1 MDSALDA
8 GLVAQIREWLAR
20 GKGSAWIT
28 GHPGSGMT
36 MMMQALVDELQLEA
50 VWMTPSMP
58 RSRAFLRDVCRT
70 PRAVNGRRKVLVL
83 DELDVVLGN
92 ESAMVDVAHVVK
104 ADWAVP
110 VVCLLKATR
119 GTRDHELA
127 RKASLAVH
135 FPPPSPQDM
144 ARVAR
149 KVASEEGLQ
158 DSNIV
163 DLCRRAPPGD
173 IRHVLQ
179 TLRFAAPVAHIRDH
193 TVQTA
198 DAVAAV
204 FAEATSVMQALDLYW
219 AEAGAVSSGVWE
231 VYTQACSTI
240 EDAATYAD
248 YASNADLVD
257 AAIHSRNQ
265 WGLMDFYGCLTTA
278 SAAIVL
284 PKARVALQKYGV
296 AWNQKYAR
304 DTKIKNMKKI
314 NQAVVCAGCQPLR
327 YDGMASLRDIMS
339 GLLTDREAFT
349 ALCRSLGLGS
359 QDVLKVMRLGKNTD
373 DYKLSVHNRTVKVW
387 LKM

>member
-204 FAEATSVMQALDLYW
+204 FAEA
-219 AEAGAVSSGVWE
+219 SS
-231 VYTQACSTI
+231 ACSTI

-278 SAAIVL
+278 SAVIML
-284 PKARVALQKYGV
+284 PKARVALHKYGV

-339 GLLTDREAFT
+339 GLLTDRESFT